1 MLSFSSFG
9 VPLVFVAILLLSI
22 VVGITCVWDMRNRRG
37 TLVSQAENLDPDQ
50 KPKIWDFVAENIN
63 QSGYEY
69 QDAKWENIV
78 PLSVARRSE
87 SRVPAVAAALTIL
100 QRIRHPRKVSDV
112 EIKPDIPCLDRLE
125 IAVVIAMPQPSQNA
139 SDSSEDEMEDKSTEF
154 YIGLHQATILGLD

>member
-1 MLSFSSFG
+1 M
-9 VPLVFVAILLLSI
+9 AILLLSI

-78 PLSVARRSE
+78 VSLVLANLCDPELKPSHGAAPLGSSKVGIAGAGGSGRAYDSTTNTTPKEGIRRG
-87 SRVPAVAAALTIL
+87 
-100 QRIRHPRKVSDV
+100 
-112 EIKPDIPCLDRLE
+112 
-125 IAVVIAMPQPSQNA
+125 N
-139 SDSSEDEMEDKSTEF
+139 
-154 YIGLHQATILGLD
+154 QA